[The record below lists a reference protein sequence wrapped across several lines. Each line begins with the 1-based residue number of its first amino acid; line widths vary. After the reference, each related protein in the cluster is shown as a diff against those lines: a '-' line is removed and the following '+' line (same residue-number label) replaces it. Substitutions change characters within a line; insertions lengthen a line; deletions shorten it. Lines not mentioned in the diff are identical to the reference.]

1 MDKFIWQ
8 DSYNIGNSTID
19 SQHKYLFEL
28 ANKVVAATSKDQISE
43 CLMLLYKYTREHFQA
58 EEAVMKIHSYPE
70 YNTHVYLHNKM
81 LDKLIKISDSLNTPH
96 WNKAM
101 IDVFMQEWLL
111 VHILEKDMPLG
122 AYIKT
127 K

>member
-1 MDKFIWQ
+1 MNKFIWQ

-43 CLMLLYKYTREHFQA
+43 CLMLLYQYTRKHFQA
-58 EEAVMKIHSYPE
+58 EGAVMKRHNYPE
-70 YNTHVYLHNKM
+70 YNSHVYLHNKM
-81 LDKLIKISDSLNTPH
+81 LDKLIKISDSLNTSE
-96 WNKAM
+96 WDKSM
-101 IDVFMQEWLL
+101 IDSFMQEWLL

-122 AYIKT
+122 AYIET